1 MKIETKDL
9 CIGYDRAIVN
19 NINISVNDSET
30 VVLIGPNGAGKT
42 GHYLFRHK
50 PSWNNSDRF

>member
-30 VVLIGPNGAGKT
+30 VVLIGPT
-42 GHYLFRHK
+42 VPVRQRFLRLFQE
-50 PSWNNSDRF
+50 